1 MDLTFIKKMKK
12 KKKKK
17 NSKTIYFIK
26 HILPKNGITIC
37 LQK

>member
-1 MDLTFIKKMKK
+1 MDLTFIKKDEKNNN
-12 KKKKK
+12 KK